1 MANPRDSLVNSLVGA
16 GSSLRGDL
24 VVDGMIRIDGDIVG
38 AIRSTG
44 KVVVGQDGRCESS
57 IQARSAIIGGL
68 VKGDVC
74 VTERLS
80 VLDGAVILGNVF
92 APRMD
97 AEGDVVIH
105 GDVEVSGRME
115 KAEEALLDFMAR
127 HGTRTPDGG
136 IQSHRGSDRGPS
148 GAEGSW
154 RR

>member
-16 GSSLRGDL
+16 GSFLRGDL
-24 VVDGMIRIDGDIVG
+24 VVDGLLRVDGEVAG

-44 KVVVGQDGRCESS
+44 KVVIGQGGRCESS
-57 IQARSAIIGGL
+57 IQARSAIVGGL

-74 VTERLS
+74 VTDRLS
-80 VLDGAVILGNVF
+80 VLDGAVIVGNVF
-92 APRMD
+92 APRLD

-105 GDVEVSGRME
+105 GDVEVSGKTE
-115 KAEEALLDFMAR
+115 KAEEALLDFLAR
-127 HGTRTPDGG
+127 HGTRIPGG
-136 IQSHRGSDRGPS
+136 SVSESRKPS

>member
-1 MANPRDSLVNSLVGA
+1 MSNLRDSLVNSLVGA
-16 GSSLRGDL
+16 GSYLRGDL
-24 VVDGMIRIDGDIVG
+24 VVDGLLRIDGDVAG

-44 KVVVGQDGRCESS
+44 RVVIGQGGRCESS

-80 VLDGAVILGNVF
+80 VLDGAVIVGNVF

-105 GDVEVSGRME
+105 GDIEVSGKTE
-115 KAEEALLDFMAR
+115 KAEEALLGFLAR
-127 HGTRTPDGG
+127 HGTRIPSADFAEARRTP
-136 IQSHRGSDRGPS
+136 
-148 GAEGSW
+148 GAASPW
-154 RR
+154 RK

>member
-1 MANPRDSLVNSLVGA
+1 MANLRDSLVNSLVGA

-24 VVDGMIRIDGDIVG
+24 VVDGLLRVDGNVAG
-38 AIRSTG
+38 AIRSSG
-44 KVVVGQDGRCESS
+44 KVVIGQGGRCESS

-80 VLDGAVILGNVF
+80 VLDGAVIVGNVF

-97 AEGDVVIH
+97 AEGEIVIH
-105 GDVEVSGRME
+105 GDVEVSGRTE
-115 KAEEALLDFMAR
+115 KAEEALLDFQAR
-127 HGTRTPDGG
+127 HGTRVPTVDLAE
-136 IQSHRGSDRGPS
+136 SRKAV
-148 GAEGSW
+148 GAEGPW

>member
-1 MANPRDSLVNSLVGA
+1 MANPRDTLVNSLVGA

-24 VVDGMIRIDGDIVG
+24 VVDGLVRVDGDIVG

-44 KVVVGQDGRCESS
+44 KVVVGQGGRCESS
-57 IQARSAIIGGL
+57 IQARSAIIGGV

-97 AEGDVVIH
+97 AEGDIVIH
-105 GDVEVSGRME
+105 GDVEVSGRTE
-115 KAEEALLDFMAR
+115 KAEEALLDFLAR
-127 HGTRTPDGG
+127 HGTRIPDPG
-136 IQSHRGSDRGPS
+136 ISDRKPS

>member
-1 MANPRDSLVNSLVGA
+1 MANLRDSLVNSLVGS

-24 VVDGMIRIDGDIVG
+24 VVDGLVRIDGDVAG

-44 KVVVGQDGRCESS
+44 KVVIGQGGRCESS
-57 IQARSAIIGGL
+57 IQARAAIIGGL

-80 VLDGAVILGNVF
+80 VLDGAVIVGNVF
-92 APRMD
+92 APRLD

-105 GDVEVSGRME
+105 GDVEVSGKTE
-115 KAEEALLDFMAR
+115 KAEEALLEFMTR
-127 HGTRTPDGG
+127 HGTRVPDGNL
-136 IQSHRGSDRGPS
+136 RDPRKPS